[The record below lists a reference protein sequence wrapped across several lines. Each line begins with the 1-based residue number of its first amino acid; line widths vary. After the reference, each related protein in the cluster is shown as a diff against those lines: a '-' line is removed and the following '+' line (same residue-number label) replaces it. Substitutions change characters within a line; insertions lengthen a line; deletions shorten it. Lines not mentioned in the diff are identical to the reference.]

1 MGCRGEGIL
10 GGVSISL
17 VFGALLARKSNANIS
32 RADPTVSAQL
42 HTICLPGSDGQEV
55 DRMTIR
61 LADCVGQRNRANML
75 LERMYSWRG
84 YGTNHKLPAAPN
96 CVTFTATSQEDVIG
110 TLTLTVDSPA
120 GLAADRTFSD
130 ELERFRTAPGA
141 KLCELTKFA
150 FDSSS
155 PAQPRLAALFHIIFI
170 YGSMHYECT
179 DLFIEVNPRHVRFY
193 EAMLGFKRVGQ
204 ARTNENVG
212 APAQLMWL
220 NVSQIG
226 RYIDRDGGNA
236 GRSARSLYN
245 HFFSTKEAQGIYGRL
260 ARLGEQTSVF
270 AKLMTRVK

>member
-1 MGCRGEGIL
+1 
-10 GGVSISL
+10 
-17 VFGALLARKSNANIS
+17 
-32 RADPTVSAQL
+32 
-42 HTICLPGSDGQEV
+42 
-55 DRMTIR
+55 
-61 LADCVGQRNRANML
+61 
-75 LERMYSWRG
+75 
-84 YGTNHKLPAAPN
+84 
-96 CVTFTATSQEDVIG
+96 
-110 TLTLTVDSPA
+110 
-120 GLAADRTFSD
+120 
-130 ELERFRTAPGA
+130 
-141 KLCELTKFA
+141 
-150 FDSSS
+150 
-155 PAQPRLAALFHIIFI
+155 
-170 YGSMHYECT
+170 MHYECT

-270 AKLMTRVK
+270 AKLMTLCEVAFLSDALKPCAPRSVRPHLERK